1 MKYKKELKNLI
12 SICKYRYFSCNGE
25 EEIELE
31 VNNIIIEIGIEFDK
45 INLVINNNGNRLS
58 YLKTDFIDS
67 SKKNHLFSII
77 NCCFDKRTKL
87 SQIDI
92 ILYELL
98 KQNDLK

>member
-12 SICKYRYFSCNGE
+12 TICKYRYSFCNGE

-45 INLVINNNGNRLS
+45 INLVINNNGNRLN
-58 YLKTDFIDS
+58 YLKTDFLDS
-67 SKKNHLFSII
+67 STKNQLHSII
-77 NCCFDKRTKL
+77 NTCFDKKIKL

-92 ILYELL
+92 ILYEFL
-98 KQNDLK
+98 KQNN